1 MVERISRGERPSVVL
16 TDHQTQGRGRLE
28 RKWHSSPNESLTV
41 SIALWDYIDHP
52 RPHLLGMSMALAA
65 AGAIKCQ
72 LRWPNDLIFHARKVG
87 GLLSQVV
94 IAPNKE
100 RVPVIGIGINLNQTV
115 FPPELDVI
123 ATSLRMETGKTFSRD
138 QVLSDLL
145 DELAQLPEPIEWAAL
160 APIWD
165 LFDQTPGKLYRLPD
179 GNFAQAL
186 GVGSDGQLICS
197 IDGETSSVQVADALF
212 GG

>member
-1 MVERISRGERPSVVL
+1 
-16 TDHQTQGRGRLE
+16 
-28 RKWHSSPNESLTV
+28 V
-41 SIALWDYIDHP
+41 SIALWDYLDHP
-52 RPHLLGMSMALAA
+52 KPHLLGMSMALAA
-65 AGAIKCQ
+65 AGAVKCQ
-72 LRWPNDLIFHARKVG
+72 LRWPNDLIFHSRKVG

-94 IAPNKE
+94 VTPNKE
-100 RVPVIGIGINLNQTV
+100 RVPVIGVGINLNQTS
-115 FPPELDVI
+115 FPPELEVI
-123 ATSLRMETGKTFSRD
+123 ATSLFMETGREFSRD

-145 DELAQLPEPIEWAAL
+145 DELEHLPEPTAWSDLAA
-160 APIWD
+160 IWD
-165 LFDQTPGKLYRLPD
+165 VFDQTPGKLYKLPD